1 MDFLFFGAAVLFFGL
16 VAAMAVGCAALG
28 KGRGGAK

>member
-1 MDFLFFGAAVLFFGL
+1 MDFLYLVGAVLFFGM

-28 KGRGGAK
+28 KGRGGTL